1 MKKSDILQLWYDE
14 VWSKGNLKAIDEIL
28 GEDVVAQGIIPAL
41 GVTRDDFS
49 NLVIAIRNLLG
60 PIKVELKQTVEQGD
74 WLAAR
79 YVVDTVSDDGGK
91 TVHVSGQVMARF
103 SQGQIV
109 ESFYQFDFFSLFQQ
123 LGQLPPDSLP
133 VCLTSQRLDWA

>member
-1 MKKSDILQLWYDE
+1 MTKADILQLWYDE
-14 VWSKGNLKAIDEIL
+14 VWSKGNLAAIDELL
-28 GEDVVAQGIIPAL
+28 GEHVVAEGIIPAL

-49 NLVIAIRNLLG
+49 NLVVAIRNLLG
-60 PIKVELKQTVEQGD
+60 PIKVELAQCVEQGD

-79 YVVDTVSDDGGK
+79 YVVDTVSEDGG
-91 TVHVSGQVMARF
+91 TPVHVSGQVMARF
-103 SQGQIV
+103 SGGQIV

-133 VCLTSQRLDWA
+133 VCLTGQGLDWA

>member
-109 ESFYQFDFFSLFQQ
+109 DSFYQFDFFSLFQQ

-133 VCLTSQRLDWA
+133 VCLTGQRLDWA